1 MKGLVKGILAIGTAI
16 AVGCVIYK
24 KVKENKEEAESKEEV
39 IIEEKTQEL
48 TEEKQELY
56 NKIVAQV
63 RKEMKPIARANYI
76 RRFMIAFSIGMF
88 YIFMNYNISVKYKD
102 AMIFESTNKE
112 VDVA

>member
-24 KVKENKEEAESKEEV
+24 KVKEDKQNKEEV

-48 TEEKQELY
+48 TEEQQEIY
-56 NKIVAQV
+56 NEVRAQV
-63 RKEMKPIARANYI
+63 IKEMKPIARVNYI
-76 RRFMIAFSIGMF
+76 KRFMIAFSISMF

-102 AMIFESTNKE
+102 EMIFESNHKKG
-112 VDVA
+112 DVA